1 MKQSQKKI
9 TTMTRIGYGAGGF
22 IGGGGLT
29 FAHSWLLFYY
39 TAFCNIEAWQG
50 ALIFSIATWLDIIE
64 SSVIGFISDN
74 FYSTAL
80 GRKFGRRRFFIL
92 ITIPLFLLYPL
103 CWIRNMPYFYYLFT
117 YLIYDFVDN
126 TFAVTHATLKTE
138 MSTDYTQ
145 RQLLSG
151 AGSIGSKIAGFATA
165 GFPLIFFLWMGKN
178 NPNAYLVMTGVYSI
192 IMVIAGTMVYLNSWE
207 YSPEEVHI
215 EQVENFWSGV
225 KKMIIDTL
233 STFRIKTFRWHIGMY
248 ITGSGGLWLFSSI
261 STFFMIYVMHKST
274 IFASGLSTIM
284 KPFALLTT
292 IFAIWLV
299 TKVGDTAKP
308 YIGAF
313 VIVISAMLL
322 WSAVWF
328 FGLTKYSA
336 IVAIG
341 QCLLS
346 LGEGI
351 AYYVPQANYPYMP
364 DIDELVTDRRRE
376 GVISGAQTMAGKLMR
391 GTVTFVSG
399 TVLSMMGFVKGK
411 PSQPYS
417 VQFGIVLMMLI
428 GTCGLSLI
436 AIWCSRHM
444 KADKKN
450 LAIVDKEVKRI
461 HNGGD
466 PETVDPNTKHICE
479 MLSGFKYE
487 HCFGKNNVGYK
498 DESTLHHNLA

>member
-1 MKQSQKKI
+1 MKQSQRKI

-192 IMVIAGTMVYLNSWE
+192 IMVIAGTMVYLNSW
-207 YSPEEVHI
+207 
-215 EQVENFWSGV
+215 
-225 KKMIIDTL
+225 
-233 STFRIKTFRWHIGMY
+233 
-248 ITGSGGLWLFSSI
+248 
-261 STFFMIYVMHKST
+261 
-274 IFASGLSTIM
+274 
-284 KPFALLTT
+284 
-292 IFAIWLV
+292 
-299 TKVGDTAKP
+299 
-308 YIGAF
+308 
-313 VIVISAMLL
+313 
-322 WSAVWF
+322 
-328 FGLTKYSA
+328 
-336 IVAIG
+336 
-341 QCLLS
+341 
-346 LGEGI
+346 
-351 AYYVPQANYPYMP
+351 
-364 DIDELVTDRRRE
+364 
-376 GVISGAQTMAGKLMR
+376 
-391 GTVTFVSG
+391 
-399 TVLSMMGFVKGK
+399 
-411 PSQPYS
+411 
-417 VQFGIVLMMLI
+417 
-428 GTCGLSLI
+428 
-436 AIWCSRHM
+436 
-444 KADKKN
+444 
-450 LAIVDKEVKRI
+450 
-461 HNGGD
+461 
-466 PETVDPNTKHICE
+466 
-479 MLSGFKYE
+479 
-487 HCFGKNNVGYK
+487 
-498 DESTLHHNLA
+498 